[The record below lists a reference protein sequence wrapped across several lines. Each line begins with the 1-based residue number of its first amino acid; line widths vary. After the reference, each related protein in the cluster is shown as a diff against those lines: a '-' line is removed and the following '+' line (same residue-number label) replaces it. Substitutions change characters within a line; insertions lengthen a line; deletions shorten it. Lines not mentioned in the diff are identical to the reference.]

1 MISSSPK
8 LSRLLAAIA
17 AVLLVSAGNLL
28 ASTTTGSTPS
38 ASFPPSLESFQSKE
52 QPGLSVGEQ
61 IAARA
66 ADSPFSV
73 WATLIFILAILHS
86 FAANSIKDFAHHKE
100 QAFIAALEKQGW
112 KAEYP
117 EQQAPV
123 PFGIRL
129 LHYLGE
135 VEIIFALWVLPL
147 LLVSGIYYS
156 FSDFKHYLLQGC
168 NGFTEP
174 LFVVAIMIIAA
185 SRPIVR
191 VAEKTIGIMA
201 KLLGG
206 SPAAWWFCILSL
218 APILGSFITE
228 PGAMTIGALLLSKK
242 VFAYKPDSKLCYATL
257 GLLFVNVSIGGTCS
271 NFAAP
276 PVVMVAQTWGWSTPD
291 MLVMFG
297 WKAVVAIMLST
308 MGYFLA
314 FRSNLGELARHK
326 ADASAFAKEDFEH
339 RTQRIPALTVIVCLL
354 LLAGVVIFSHYPI
367 LFMAC
372 LMLFLA
378 YHQLTD
384 HHQNKVELRIPVM
397 VGIFLSALVI
407 HGGMQSWWL
416 QPVLNA
422 LSAQWVM
429 LGATILTS
437 FNDNAAITYLASKV
451 PNLGDSIKY
460 AIMAGAVTGGGLTVI
475 ANAPNP
481 AGQAILG
488 KYFGKGVNPLKLA
501 IAALVPTLIAYACFT
516 WL

>member
-1 MISSSPK
+1 M
-8 LSRLLAAIA
+8 
-17 AVLLVSAGNLL
+17 
-28 ASTTTGSTPS
+28 
-38 ASFPPSLESFQSKE
+38 
-52 QPGLSVGEQ
+52 SVGEQ
-61 IAARA
+61 ISTRA
-66 ADSPFSV
+66 AESPFSV
-73 WATLIFILAILHS
+73 WATVIFILAILHS
-86 FAANSIKDFAHHKE
+86 FAANSIKEFAHHKE
-100 QAFIAALEKQGW
+100 QAFVDKLEKNGW
-112 KAEYP
+112 TPEYP
-117 EQQAPV
+117 EQHPPV
-123 PFGIRL
+123 PFGIRF

-156 FSDFKHYLLQGC
+156 FADFKNYLLNGC

-174 LFVVAIMIIAA
+174 LFVTAIMIIAA

-191 VAEKTIGIMA
+191 VAEKSIGIMA

-218 APILGSFITE
+218 APILGSLITE
-228 PGAMTIGALLLSKK
+228 PGAMTIAALLLSKK
-242 VFAYKPDSKLCYATL
+242 VFAFKPGSKLCYATL

-276 PVVMVAQTWGWSTPD
+276 PVVMVAQTWGWSSAD
-291 MLVMFG
+291 MLMMFG
-297 WKAVVAIMLST
+297 WKAVVAIFIST
-308 MGYFLA
+308 SAYFLL
-314 FRSNLGELARHK
+314 FRSNLAELARHK
-326 ADASAFAKEDFEH
+326 ADASAFAKPDFEH
-339 RTQRIPALTVIVCLL
+339 RAQTIPTLTVVVCLL
-354 LLAGVVIFSHYPI
+354 LLGGVVIFSHYPI

-407 HGGMQSWWL
+407 HGGMQAWWL

-422 LSAQWVM
+422 LSAHWIM

-451 PNLGDSIKY
+451 PNLADTIKY

-488 KYFGKGVNPLKLA
+488 KYFGKGVSPLKLML
-501 IAALVPTLIAYACFT
+501 AALVPTALAYACFT
-516 WL
+516 LL